1 MAVRA
6 TSANNWPVIFDGDT
20 TGAMPRLR
28 KWYVPAGKGLTK
40 GERWFY
46 LRDGAAGFVL
56 LHFILWFHET
66 IERLDT
72 QKLWDEWGWA
82 VRPVRGQTRGYSNHA
97 SGTAA
102 DVNATVHPRGVSIW
116 RTFKTWQIK
125 AIHAWVKSTK
135 YSGVLT
141 WGGDWSTPDGMHIEI
156 KEGVSLSKVERV
168 ARRLML
174 TPRGK
179 RILEAN
185 PGAKKVILS

>member
-1 MAVRA
+1 MAASV
-6 TSANNWPVIFDGDT
+6 NGWQVIDSNRT
-20 TGAMPRLR
+20 TGPMPRLR
-28 KWYVPAGKGLTK
+28 KWRVPAGKGLTP
-40 GERWFY
+40 GERYFY

-82 VRPVRGQTRGYSNHA
+82 VRPVRGTTGNFSNHS

-116 RTFKTWQIK
+116 RTFKAWQIK
-125 AIHAWVKSTK
+125 AIRAWVNSTK
-135 YSGVLT
+135 YSNVLT
-141 WGGDWSTPDGMHIEI
+141 WGGNWSTPDGMHIEI
-156 KEGVSLSKVERV
+156 RDGASLSKVERV
-168 ARRLML
+168 ARRLMK

-185 PGAKKVILS
+185 PGAKQVILS